1 MNPAAVKIMKIS
13 VFKIGK
19 YGVPKCS
26 QYTNRVWRK
35 LNISVS
41 LWKKE
46 HSHLNLVL
54 DHALRKKKKELTQRP
69 VVNICLLKY
78 ISPGNWSGMLVH
90 LRKLFSGLIL
100 FFFFLCAELLP
111 VSLQVNMKIPP
122 KRKKLGNP
130 ASGLSQTK
138 KTPHTTCLRKTEVSF
153 PSP

>member
-1 MNPAAVKIMKIS
+1 MKIS

-19 YGVPKCS
+19 YGVPKSS
-26 QYTNRVWRK
+26 QCANRVWRK

-54 DHALRKKKKELTQRP
+54 DHALRKKKKELTHRT

-78 ISPGNWSGMLVH
+78 ISPDNWSGMLVH

-100 FFFFLCAELLP
+100 FFFLSLCWTIACLIANKHENPTQKEEVKKSRFWPFTNKKKKPTHNLFKEDR
-111 VSLQVNMKIPP
+111 SIFP
-122 KRKKLGNP
+122 KPLI
-130 ASGLSQTK
+130 QM
-138 KTPHTTCLRKTEVSF
+138 
-153 PSP
+153 